1 MMDLLILSLMVGFL
15 AEMVDN
21 TLGMAYGVTS
31 NSFLLSFGLAPAV
44 ASATVHTAEVFT
56 TAVAGVSHLKFGN
69 VDKKLFLNLVIP
81 GAVAAA
87 FGAYFLVNFPISIV
101 SKAVSIYLVI
111 MGIFIILRAFGKVII
126 SRKIN
131 RKVLAGLGGF
141 LDAVGGGG
149 WCPVVTSTLMAN
161 NEDPKKAIGSVNA
174 AEFFVTVTE
183 ALVFCTLMGIR
194 YPEVV
199 AGLLAGGVVAAPIG
213 AYVCK
218 KAPTRPL
225 MIAVGLLI
233 IFLNLRKLLC

>member
-1 MMDLLILSLMVGFL
+1 MMDLLIPSLLVGFL

-87 FGAYFLVNFPISIV
+87 FGAYFLVNFPIGIV
-101 SKAVSIYLVI
+101 SKAVSVYLVI
-111 MGIFIILRAFGKVII
+111 MGVLIILRAFGKVLI
-126 SRKIN
+126 SRRIN

-149 WCPVVTSTLMAN
+149 WGPVVTSTLIAN
-161 NEDPKKAIGSVNA
+161 NEDPKRAIGSVNA

-233 IFLNLRKLLC
+233 IFLNLRRLLC

>member
-1 MMDLLILSLMVGFL
+1 MELLFFSIIVGFI
-15 AEMVDN
+15 AEMIDN

-56 TAVAGVSHLKFGN
+56 TAVAGVSHFKLGN

-81 GAVAAA
+81 GVLMAA
-87 FGAYFLVNFPISIV
+87 FGAYFLVNFPIGIV
-101 SKAVSIYLVI
+101 SKAVSIYLII
-111 MGIFIILRAFGKVII
+111 MGTLIILRAFGKVII

-131 RKVLAGLGGF
+131 RKVLAGIGGF

-149 WCPVVTSTLMAN
+149 WGPVVTSTLMAN
-161 NEDPKKAIGSVNA
+161 NEDPKKTVGSVNA
-174 AEFFVTVTE
+174 AEFFVTVSE
-183 ALVFCTLMGIR
+183 ALVFYTLMGVK
-194 YPEVV
+194 YPEIVI
-199 AGLLAGGVVAAPIG
+199 GLLIGGVIAAPIG

-218 KAPTRPL
+218 KAPTKLL

-233 IFLNLRKLLC
+233 ISLNLRKLL

>member
-149 WCPVVTSTLMAN
+149 WGPVVTSTLMAN

>member
-1 MMDLLILSLMVGFL
+1 MMDLLIPSLLVGFL

-87 FGAYFLVNFPISIV
+87 FGAYFLVNFPIGIV
-101 SKAVSIYLVI
+101 SKAVSVYLVI
-111 MGIFIILRAFGKVII
+111 MGVLIILRAFGKVII

-149 WCPVVTSTLMAN
+149 WGPVVTSTLIAN
-161 NEDPKKAIGSVNA
+161 NEDPKRAIGSVNA

-233 IFLNLRKLLC
+233 IFLNLRRLLC

>member
-1 MMDLLILSLMVGFL
+1 MMDLLIPSLLVGFL

-87 FGAYFLVNFPISIV
+87 FGAYFLVNFPIGIV
-101 SKAVSIYLVI
+101 SKAVSVYLVI
-111 MGIFIILRAFGKVII
+111 MGVLIILRAFGKVII

-149 WCPVVTSTLMAN
+149 WGPVVTSTLIAN
-161 NEDPKKAIGSVNA
+161 NEDPKRAIGSVNA

-218 KAPTRPL
+218 TFNSLCEIPAG
-225 MIAVGLLI
+225 VGVGVGVVYVGG
-233 IFLNLRKLLC
+233 